1 MALDHELPEA
11 SVVPVV
17 QRPRRLLRP
26 EDLRDD
32 VPRPPEDGLVLVAAL
47 SLPPQLAQDLPLRL
61 PQARLAES
69 LGGLVAVPGFNG
81 FISSTLIQFI
91 FLTIDPTLCKCY

>member
-26 EDLRDD
+26 EYLRHD
-32 VPRPPEDGLVLVAAL
+32 VPRPPEHGLVIVAVSVLLHLTQAL
-47 SLPPQLAQDLPLRL
+47 SRRL
-61 PQARLAES
+61 SQARLAQP
-69 LGGLVAVPGFNG
+69 LGGLVAVSVVWNG
-81 FISSTLIQFI
+81 VAVAVQIQKRANALST
-91 FLTIDPTLCKCY
+91 CVA

>member
-17 QRPRRLLRP
+17 QRPRSLLRP

-32 VPRPPEDGLVLVAAL
+32 VPRPPEDGLVLVFTL
-47 SLPPQLAQDLPLRL
+47 SLPPQLAQDLPLGL
-61 PQARLAES
+61 SQARLAKS
-69 LGGLVAVPGFNG
+69 LGALVAVSGGFNR
-81 FISSTLIQFI
+81 FIS
-91 FLTIDPTLCKCY
+91 